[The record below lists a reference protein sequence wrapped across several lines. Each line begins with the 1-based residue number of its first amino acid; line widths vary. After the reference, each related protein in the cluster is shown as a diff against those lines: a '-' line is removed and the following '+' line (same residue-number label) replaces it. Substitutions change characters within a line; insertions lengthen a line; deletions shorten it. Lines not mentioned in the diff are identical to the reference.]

1 MGKNREIIN
10 FISLIIGCMLIAL
23 TFTVL
28 CVPHNYVIGGI
39 SGIGVVF
46 NYLFNLKVSYILVIG
61 NIVVTIVGI
70 LSLGLKDIYRSIIGS
85 IVYTICVY
93 LSELIAPYIAIEFS
107 SVFLNIVVSGGLMGL
122 GCACVYLANY
132 TTGGVDILGLI
143 MHKKMGMTFG
153 RASLIINMLILMLGA
168 FIFGVEMFVIALVI
182 RYIESYIIDTFLIGI
197 SDSKVLFIN
206 TKEVSKVKDYIIGEL
221 KSGVSEIKVNSGFL
235 RKEGKLIMCV
245 VPTEKYLFLK
255 NEIIKIDKDAFI
267 TILDAYEVYGGTN
280 KYKLPFHDLRL

>member
-1 MGKNREIIN
+1 
-10 FISLIIGCMLIAL
+10 
-23 TFTVL
+23 
-28 CVPHNYVIGGI
+28 
-39 SGIGVVF
+39 
-46 NYLFNLKVSYILVIG
+46 
-61 NIVVTIVGI
+61 
-70 LSLGLKDIYRSIIGS
+70 
-85 IVYTICVY
+85 
-93 LSELIAPYIAIEFS
+93 
-107 SVFLNIVVSGGLMGL
+107 
-122 GCACVYLANY
+122 
-132 TTGGVDILGLI
+132 
-143 MHKKMGMTFG
+143 
-153 RASLIINMLILMLGA
+153 MLGA